1 MATSRLLC
9 CRSPTN
15 VFTVAAAAKPVARL
29 PSRLNVRTI
38 ASLSPPPAVIG
49 RSQWL
54 ANGSGCRHRLLSPIA
69 SASVEIIGG
78 GRQQWTRRPMSYV
91 SNINGRASGSSRR
104 KQTVRLLAIG
114 AAIGAVIVGFE
125 SVYEYSKVKLS
136 KSRRQQSSAAKLLA
150 AEEVPQSAVSR
161 RVAGP
166 TDLGMT
172 FTLYQYQSCP
182 FCCKVRA
189 FLDYFGIP
197 YNVVEVNPVM
207 RQQLKFSKYRKVPIL
222 LIERNGETDVLQIN
236 DSTTIVSA
244 LASYLISRKPE
255 SVHKDYSLSA
265 IANWYIERNVPR
277 DDGTRGDET
286 INKYFL
292 MFGDIQKQ
300 TLDRI
305 EGSVAEERNWRL
317 WADDHLVHTLSPNI
331 YRTMSESL
339 RSFRH
344 FSLIGDWDNNFK
356 LWEKYLCLY
365 VGSGAMW
372 LIAKRL
378 KKRHRLSDDVRTSLY
393 DSCAK
398 WTKAVGKDRKFMG
411 GDKPN
416 MADLAVYGVLNSIE
430 GCDAFDDMIDKT
442 RIGKWY
448 YSVQELVKN
457 KAGVNEITFISSSS
471 SNTNNNNI
479 NNKSLLTN

>member
-78 GRQQWTRRPMSYV
+78 GRQQWTRRPMSY
-91 SNINGRASGSSRR
+91 
-104 KQTVRLLAIG
+104 
-114 AAIGAVIVGFE
+114 
-125 SVYEYSKVKLS
+125 
-136 KSRRQQSSAAKLLA
+136 
-150 AEEVPQSAVSR
+150 
-161 RVAGP
+161 VAGP